1 MRCWSQGSGWLR
13 GSSPGRAAHSPWNS
27 SPLAALGLSAAAA
40 QADPVPSF
48 RAATAGEPNR
58 GLRVVPLSIETQ
70 DGRTHRYRIELAE
83 TPAQQERGMM
93 FRREMAADTGMLFPM
108 RPPRP
113 AAFWMRNTFI
123 PLDII
128 FIGADGR
135 VRNIAERAKPLSD
148 APIPSDGP
156 VAAVLEL
163 KAGEAA
169 RIGLRP
175 GDPVRWGDAALG
187 GAGRPR

>member
-1 MRCWSQGSGWLR
+1 MWAVATVL
-13 GSSPGRAAHSPWNS
+13 
-27 SPLAALGLSAAAA
+27 AAAA
-40 QADPVPSF
+40 LLAAPAAPARADTLQPIRGQA
-48 RAATAGEPNR
+48 AGEPNQ
-58 GLRVVPLSIETQ
+58 GLRVVPLAIETR
-70 DGRTHRYRIELAE
+70 DGRIHRYRIELAE

-93 FRREMAADTGMLFPM
+93 FRTEMAADAGMLFPM
-108 RPPRP
+108 RPPRL

-135 VRNIAERAKPLSD
+135 VRNIAERAKPLSET
-148 APIPSDGP
+148 PIPSDGP

-163 KAGEAA
+163 KGGEAA

-175 GDPVRWGDAALG
+175 GDRVRWGDAALG
-187 GAGRPR
+187 GAGRGR